1 MSYLVIVNIAIIYNC
16 AKEELFRLY
25 HSKLT
30 WYSLLQPWVN
40 STNMPLKLHT
50 IFLLGYI
57 APLLNVKDYAKLT
70 SNWTEKDM
78 NYVLDLLFNLSSSS
92 DLTVSCDKMTFSA
105 EEILSNMLNL
115 IRFTKTCFDMVC
127 QRKLIQPCISLLQK
141 GTDHVRCLTCQLL
154 WELLLTTDDV
164 SFRNFAVL
172 EANLNDEIHS
182 LSSSANVDVV
192 AIADCLKTAL
202 QENRVDPGMYE

>member
-1 MSYLVIVNIAIIYNC
+1 MN
-16 AKEELFRLY
+16 E
-25 HSKLT
+25 
-30 WYSLLQPWVN
+30 
-40 STNMPLKLHT
+40 
-50 IFLLGYI
+50 
-57 APLLNVKDYAKLT
+57 KDYAKLT

-105 EEILSNMLNL
+105 EEILSNVLNL
-115 IRFTKTCFDMVC
+115 IRFTKMCFNMVC
-127 QRKLIQPCISLLQK
+127 QQKLIHPCISLLQK

-164 SFRNFAVL
+164 SFRNFVAL